1 MSEHVCVGRIKNEPG
16 TKILG
21 VSGLLNDVLNVL
33 TKKTSYYWGL
43 LIQRWNT
50 SFIPQFWFG

>member
-21 VSGLLNDVLNVL
+21 VSGLLGDKRSGSTFVLKNP
-33 TKKTSYYWGL
+33 S
-43 LIQRWNT
+43 IM
-50 SFIPQFWFG
+50 